1 MMSVLLL
8 DISASGKDEASLEPS
23 HFENIKTKDNSL
35 PEQAAEQISQLI
47 IERQLA
53 SGDKLPNEFELAAQL
68 HVGRGTIREAVKLL
82 VSRNVLVIRRG
93 LGTYIASRPGQIE
106 DPLGFAY
113 YPDQVKLGMD
123 LLEVR
128 AHLEPWVAGT
138 AAQRASEEN
147 LREMREKCLLVEQDI
162 LGGRDHLAHD
172 VEFHVCIAQGTQNL
186 VVPNL
191 IPIISYS
198 VGLFISLTGNTLLSE
213 TIVGHRAIAD
223 AICGRDS
230 AAAERMMR
238 QHLEE
243 NRVALEQAL
252 REMPPEGRGERPGRE
267 GFV

>member
-1 MMSVLLL
+1 MDS
-8 DISASGKDEASLEPS
+8 S
-23 HFENIKTKDNSL
+23 HFENIKTKENSL

-53 SGDKLPNEFELAAQL
+53 SGDKLPNEFDLAAQL

-93 LGTYIASRPGQIE
+93 LGTYIASNPGKVD

-147 LREMREKCLLVEQDI
+147 MRQLREKCLLVERDI
-162 LGGRDHLAHD
+162 LSGRDHQAHD

-213 TIVGHRAIAD
+213 TVIDHRAIAD
-223 AICGRDS
+223 AICARDS
-230 AAAERMMR
+230 ATAERIMR
-238 QHLEE
+238 RHLEQ
-243 NRVALEQAL
+243 NRVALERAL
-252 REMPPEGRGERPGRE
+252 REAPPEDRGEYPGRE
-267 GFV
+267 AFV

>member
-1 MMSVLLL
+1 MDTSYFANLK
-8 DISASGKDEASLEPS
+8 S
-23 HFENIKTKDNSL
+23 KDNSL

-47 IERQLA
+47 IERQLT

-68 HVGRGTIREAVKLL
+68 NVGRGTIREAVKLL

-93 LGTYIASRPGQIE
+93 LGTYIASDPGKVD

-128 AHLEPWVAGT
+128 AHLEPWVASA

-147 LREMREKCLLVEQDI
+147 MGALREKCLLVEQEI
-162 LGGRDHLAHD
+162 LSGQDHLARD
-172 VEFHVCIAQGTQNL
+172 VDFHVCIAQCTQNL

-198 VGLFISLTGNTLLSE
+198 VGLFGTLTGNTLRSE
-213 TIVGHRAIAD
+213 TIVDHRAITD
-223 AICGRDS
+223 AICSRDS
-230 AAAERMMR
+230 ASAERMMR
-238 QHLEE
+238 QHLEH
-243 NRVALEQAL
+243 NRAAMELAL
-252 REMPPEGRGERPGRE
+252 RDIPSEGRGE
-267 GFV
+267 

>member
-1 MMSVLLL
+1 MDTSY
-8 DISASGKDEASLEPS
+8 
-23 HFENIKTKDNSL
+23 FENIKTKENSL

-47 IERQLA
+47 IERHLT
-53 SGDKLPNEFELAAQL
+53 SGDKLPNEFDLAAQL

-128 AHLEPWVAGT
+128 ANLEPWVAAT
-138 AAQRASEEN
+138 AAQRASEDN
-147 LREMREKCLLVEQDI
+147 MREMREKCLMVEQDI
-162 LGGRDHLAHD
+162 LSGQDHLAHD

-198 VGLFISLTGNTLLSE
+198 VGLFISLTGNVLRSE
-213 TIVGHRAIAD
+213 TIIGHRAIAD
-223 AICGRDS
+223 AICNRDS
-230 AAAERMMR
+230 ATAERMMR
-238 QHLEE
+238 QHLEQ
-243 NRVALEQAL
+243 NRVELERVL
-252 REMPPEGRGERPGRE
+252 RDMPPDVRSE
-267 GFV
+267 

>member
-1 MMSVLLL
+1 M
-8 DISASGKDEASLEPS
+8 DTF
-23 HFENIKTKDNSL
+23 FENIKTKENSL

-47 IERQLA
+47 IEKQLT

-93 LGTYIASRPGQIE
+93 LGTYIASKPGQIE

-128 AHLEPWVAGT
+128 THLEPWVASA
-138 AAQRASEEN
+138 AAQRASDEN
-147 LREMREKCLLVEQDI
+147 IREMREKCLLVEQDI
-162 LGGRDHLAHD
+162 LAGREHQLHD
-172 VEFHVCIAQGTQNL
+172 VEFHVCIARGTQNL

-191 IPIISYS
+191 IPIIAYS

-213 TIVGHRAIAD
+213 TIIDHRAIVD
-223 AICGRDS
+223 AICNRDS
-230 AAAERMMR
+230 DTAERMMR
-238 QHLEE
+238 RHLEQ
-243 NRVALEQAL
+243 NREAMERALGDIQ
-252 REMPPEGRGERPGRE
+252 PEGRVE
-267 GFV
+267 